1 VASSEKTGF
10 NMKKL
15 NDRALK
21 RLDAKLLLA
30 KPVERFTP
38 PPRGWIRA
46 IRDGLGMSG
55 AQLGKRIGVAQ
66 QTIRAFEQSEENGT
80 IQLQT
85 LRRVAQALGGK
96 LVYAIVPDASLE
108 EMIRNRARE
117 IALKALTRVSHTMR
131 LEDQATDKSDLEA
144 RIDGYIQNELRDRDL
159 WAET

>member
-1 VASSEKTGF
+1 
-10 NMKKL
+10 MKKL

>member
-1 VASSEKTGF
+1 MTGC

-21 RLDAKLLLA
+21 RLDAKLLFA
-30 KPVERFTP
+30 KPTERLAP

-66 QTIRAFEQSEENGT
+66 QTIKAFELSEENGT

-96 LVYAIVPDASLE
+96 LVYAIVPDSSLE
-108 EMIRNRARE
+108 DMIRNRARE

-131 LEDQATDKSDLEA
+131 LEDQATSKSDLEA
-144 RIDGYIQNELRDRDL
+144 RIEDYIQNELRDRDL
-159 WAET
+159 WGDA

>member
-1 VASSEKTGF
+1 
-10 NMKKL
+10 MKKL

-21 RLDAKLLLA
+21 RLDARLLLA
-30 KPVERFTP
+30 KPIERFTP

-46 IRDGLGMSG
+46 IRDCLGMSG

-96 LVYAIVPDASLE
+96 LVYAIVPDTSLE
-108 EMIRNRARE
+108 DMIRNRARE
-117 IALKALTRVSHTMR
+117 IALEALTRVSHTMR
-131 LEDQATDKSDLEA
+131 LEDQATSRSDLEA
-144 RIDGYIQNELRDRDL
+144 RIDDYIRNELRDRDL
-159 WAET
+159 WGEA

>member
-1 VASSEKTGF
+1 
-10 NMKKL
+10 MKKL

-21 RLDAKLLLA
+21 RLDERLSLA
-30 KPVERFTP
+30 KPIERFTP
-38 PPRGWIRA
+38 PPKGWIRA
-46 IRDGLGMSG
+46 IRDCLGMSG

-96 LVYAIVPDASLE
+96 LVYAIVPETSLE

-131 LEDQATDKSDLEA
+131 LEDQATSNSDLEA
-144 RIDGYIQNELRDRDL
+144 RIDDYIQKELRDRDL
-159 WAET
+159 WGDA

>member
-1 VASSEKTGF
+1 
-10 NMKKL
+10 MKKL

-21 RLDAKLLLA
+21 RLDARLLLA
-30 KPVERFTP
+30 KPIDRFTP

-46 IRDGLGMSG
+46 IRDCLGMSG

-96 LVYAIVPDASLE
+96 LVYAIVPDTSLE
-108 EMIRNRARE
+108 DMIRNRARE
-117 IALKALTRVSHTMR
+117 IAIEALTRVSHTMR
-131 LEDQATDKSDLEA
+131 LEDQATSRSDLEA
-144 RIDGYIQNELRDRDL
+144 RIDDYIQNELRDRDL
-159 WAET
+159 WGGA

>member
-1 VASSEKTGF
+1 
-10 NMKKL
+10 MKKL

-21 RLDAKLLLA
+21 RLDARLLLA
-30 KPVERFTP
+30 KPIDRFTP

-46 IRDGLGMSG
+46 IRDCLGMSG

-96 LVYAIVPDASLE
+96 LVYAIVPDTSLE
-108 EMIRNRARE
+108 DMIRNRARE
-117 IALKALTRVSHTMR
+117 IALEALTRVSHTMR
-131 LEDQATDKSDLEA
+131 LEDQATSRSDLEA
-144 RIDGYIQNELRDRDL
+144 RIDDYIQNELRDRDL
-159 WAET
+159 WGGA

>member
-1 VASSEKTGF
+1 
-10 NMKKL
+10 MKKL

-21 RLDAKLLLA
+21 RLDARLLLA
-30 KPVERFTP
+30 KPIDRFTP

-46 IRDGLGMSG
+46 IRDCLGMSG

-96 LVYAIVPDASLE
+96 LVYAIVPDSSLE
-108 EMIRNRARE
+108 DMIRNRARE
-117 IALKALTRVSHTMR
+117 IAIEALTRVSHTMR
-131 LEDQATDKSDLEA
+131 LEDQATSRSDLEA
-144 RIDGYIQNELRDRDL
+144 RIDDYIQNELRDRDL
-159 WAET
+159 WGGA